1 MYNQNNA
8 RFNTPSFNAVPR
20 TMEDTFKTKKRNPAK
35 IISDVVRPDGV
46 RHIVLEPQPIPR
58 YSSLK
63 FNNGYQKC
71 QNDMKFNFWNLRSA
85 WSSK

>member
-1 MYNQNNA
+1 MYNQDNA

-20 TMEDTFKTKKRNPAK
+20 TIEDTFKTKKRNPAK
-35 IISDVVRPDGV
+35 IISETVKDGV
-46 RHIVLEPQPIPR
+46 KYIVLEPQPIPR

-71 QNDMKFNFWNLRSA
+71 QNDMKFNFWNLRAA
-85 WSSK
+85 W